1 MSDIKLSE
9 RNLTVMICTII
20 FLALTIDSS
29 AQNTQKH
36 SISFELSPFTCF
48 YEGISPFNT
57 REALLNN
64 ASIPFIF
71 RGRIRGSLGL
81 NYGYKL
87 NEKLWLRFGYT
98 SFNATGYSKN
108 NIQGNQWNLATRY
121 YKTLNLDIYKTYQ
134 ITSRIKAF
142 LGAGPLFRFQRS
154 ILSYG
159 SEQGHNVK
167 FKDFGL
173 NANFESQYSISKNW
187 FTSLSIN
194 NSWITILGG
203 KNQRAELK
211 QIEGSV
217 DHFFPRFSTSLK
229 FGVGRLF

>member
-1 MSDIKLSE
+1 MKKLLKINFILVICLIKNVVIAQSDNKNHL
-9 RNLTVMICTII
+9 
-20 FLALTIDSS
+20 
-29 AQNTQKH
+29 
-36 SISFELSPFTCF
+36 SFELSPLTYF
-48 YEGISPFNT
+48 YDGVNPFNT
-57 REALLNN
+57 RDALLNT

-71 RGRIRGSLGL
+71 RGRFRGSLGF

-142 LGAGPLFRFQRS
+142 LGVGPLFRFQRS

-159 SEQGHNVK
+159 SGQGHNVK
-167 FKDFGL
+167 FTDFGL
-173 NANFESQYSISKNW
+173 NANIESQYSISKNW

-194 NSWITILGG
+194 NSWITVLGG
-203 KNQRAELK
+203 EDQRVELK
-211 QIEGSV
+211 QLGGPVE
-217 DHFFPRFSTSLK
+217 HFFPRFSTSLR
-229 FGVGRLF
+229 FGIGCSF